1 MRNVKLTVLLD
12 FSLQNEALGRMGGQ
26 RVRDVSVKRKGGCD
40 GRKKS
45 QETLMFL
52 VP

>member
-1 MRNVKLTVLLD
+1 MLLD

-26 RVRDVSVKRKGGCD
+26 RVRDVSVRKEAVTAG
-40 GRKKS
+40 KS